1 MPIPTPNEDES
12 RDEFVERCMEAIG
25 DENEEDQ
32 ALAICFDKW
41 EERNMIDPRI
51 LKSAQILKFP
61 QQKNHVGFTKFQAK
75 ANNAAEI
82 LIYEDIGE
90 GWFGGMSSK
99 TFAENL
105 QSLGDVNQ
113 INVRI
118 NSPGGSVFDGIA
130 IYNLL
135 RQHEAK
141 ITTTI
146 DGIAASIASIIFMAG
161 DIRKSA
167 KNGTMMVH
175 APWTIAAGN
184 AEELREQAEVLE
196 MLGDSLADT
205 YSVRS
210 GLGINAIKDMMAE
223 ETWLD
228 SQQLM
233 DNNFVSE
240 VIEELPIA
248 AGINFDFSSFRN
260 CPERVINRYQ
270 EKVKKVNQMN
280 LDARAKIA
288 KMGKRTMR

>member
-1 MPIPTPNEDES
+1 MPIPTPNENES
-12 RDEFVERCMEAIG
+12 RDEFVERCMDAIG
-25 DENEEDQ
+25 DEDN

-41 EERNMIDPRI
+41 EEKNMIDPKI
-51 LKSAQILKFP
+51 LKSAKVLKFP
-61 QQKNHVGFTKFQAK
+61 EQKNHVGFTKFQAK
-75 ANNAAEI
+75 ADGAEI

-105 QSLGDVNQ
+105 KQFNGAEN
-113 INVRI
+113 ITVRI

-135 RQHEAK
+135 RQVDAK
-141 ITTTI
+141 VTTVI
-146 DGIAASIASIIFMAG
+146 DGIAASISSIIFMAG
-161 DIRKSA
+161 DERKVA
-167 KNGTMMVH
+167 HNGVMMIH

-184 AEELREQAEVLE
+184 AEELREQADVLE
-196 MLGDSLADT
+196 MLGDTLAET
-205 YSVRS
+205 YSTRS
-210 GLGINAIKDMMAE
+210 GLGIDAVKGMMQQ

-228 SQQLM
+228 SAEIF
-233 DNNFVSE
+233 DNNFAYE
-240 VIEELPIA
+240 IIEELPIA

-270 EKVKKVNQMN
+270 EKVKKVSQMN

-288 KMGKRTMR
+288 KMNKRTMR